1 MNDEQWATV
10 IKIAAVAVAAPR
22 WIGALLEAE
31 GVPLPAEW
39 RGWWVIFS
47 AVCAAGMALVEAGA
61 FAYCLRSWR
70 GMTGRSA
77 NVLALMIGASA
88 MTFVVVLSP
97 YIAANVSKQ
106 SMSALLTGG
115 WLLAWSVAVALSTI
129 LIIASIGYAQRRP
142 TTRHVVTT
150 ASAPDIAGHTTV
162 ALGTNE
168 TRTDANT
175 SRTVVTR
182 EEFIA
187 AWRANGH
194 TSIAA
199 LADELGV
206 NPRTA
211 QKWIKA
217 DEMTSTT
224 ETPQG

>member
-1 MNDEQWATV
+1 MNDEHWATV

-77 NVLALMIGASA
+77 NIMALMIGASA
-88 MTFVVVLSP
+88 VTFVVVLSP
-97 YIAANVSKQ
+97 YIAANVSKIT
-106 SMSALLTGG
+106 MSKLLIDG

-129 LIIASIGYAQRRP
+129 LIIASVGYAQKRP
-142 TTRHVVTT
+142 VTRQAVAIASTETTGATGDAT
-150 ASAPDIAGHTTV
+150 
-162 ALGTNE
+162 GTHKP
-168 TRTDANT
+168 A
-175 SRTVVTR
+175 TR
-182 EEFIA
+182 EEFVT

-194 TSIAA
+194 QSIAA
-199 LADELGV
+199 LAAELGV
-206 NPRTA
+206 NVRTA
-211 QKWIKA
+211 QRWVKTNDTVQREEK
-217 DEMTSTT
+217 
-224 ETPQG
+224 